1 MEEDFKKGNHIK
13 SHLYMYSD
21 QLLFKSVRPGV
32 FLACD
37 LLKHSLLVLLLF
49 SLMLTFFA
57 FSPYSKERETCII
70 ALLITTCLLWLL
82 LSTNIGLYTISPVIS
97 FTYGCIEFKTNK
109 VLIRKLNFIFSVNC
123 IFLVGKQMLISS
135 LQLCGCLFPLYFCWV

>member
-49 SLMLTFFA
+49 SLMLTFFC
-57 FSPYSKERETCII
+57 F
-70 ALLITTCLLWLL
+70 
-82 LSTNIGLYTISPVIS
+82 
-97 FTYGCIEFKTNK
+97 
-109 VLIRKLNFIFSVNC
+109 
-123 IFLVGKQMLISS
+123 QS
-135 LQLCGCLFPLYFCWV
+135 LQQRKGNLYNCTFDHYLSIVVVAEH